1 MNQEWSVAGSFVHD
15 LARRPVMIYVSVN
28 VFLRL
33 RRAEQNARVVKR
45 LVEVGVW
52 LTGMYCYS

>member
-15 LARRPVMIYVSVN
+15 LARRPVMIYESVN

-33 RRAEQNARVVKR
+33 RRAEQDERVVK
-45 LVEVGVW
+45 W
-52 LTGMYCYS
+52 LLSIIHI